1 MDSQINPKSKL
12 EASNEHLSVGSSVN
26 SGESPMLSP
35 NDFKPVLESRQSM
48 LESLREVLSVKFYD
62 RISGKLKEEESRA
75 LELSGLSRDKQKSRA
90 RYSHVL
96 DPQYFEQ
103 RFL

>member
-1 MDSQINPKSKL
+1 MDSQINPKTKPETS
-12 EASNEHLSVGSSVN
+12 AEHLPSDAAVN
-26 SGESPMLSP
+26 GATSPVFP
-35 NDFKPVLESRQSM
+35 RNDFKPVLESRRTM

-75 LELSGLSRDKQKSRA
+75 LELSGLSRDKQKNRA
-90 RYSHVL
+90 KYSHVL
-96 DPQYFEQ
+96 DSQYFEQ